1 MGFQVSYLLIL
12 ACVLRGGSAVKI
24 MNEETVY
31 ASAGSNVTLK
41 CSILQDKE
49 TYVTQIQ
56 WSKFADGLSRI
67 IAVYNP
73 SYGTKYSEVAYN
85 NSATFEKDFHD
96 CWTDFSRA
104 SKEVKSIANNLE
116 CNQWILQLKNVTLE
130 LSGSYECTFTTFPVG
145 TSSSKIH
152 LVVKKRDDKNSV
164 LQALLNQTLEIPCL
178 NSTSHHINL
187 ANASVTWLLQKEN
200 GSEEILIRN
209 QPYYL
214 QDYKDYLSV
223 YKDRIQMSSKNAL
236 LISPVTVI
244 DDGKTFVCSIA
255 NLPGRIQ
262 EGATQVKVFAKPEIS
277 IVLHIDSIGKANF
290 TCVIKKAYP
299 KPQLIWYMGEEIL
312 NEKSEGFLIENKGVK
327 RIGSFYERASFLSI
341 WNTTHSSINQA
352 FRCMSVYHFTR
363 NERWNI
369 SSKEIIFPHEFQTT
383 SLAYS
388 EFINHITAISDSPT
402 EKPLHS
408 TKTLQSNTTKFF
420 SDSTVPQ
427 KPLHS
432 TETLQSNTT
441 KFFRDSTVPQKSL
454 HSARTLQSGT
464 TAKFVRDSTAPQKPS
479 YSTKTLQSDAITKF
493 LGDSTVPQGN
503 LSTRRVTELTTLSSP
518 INSYT
523 VKNGLYTSSTI
534 VPKHI
539 TFPWSAIVALLL
551 LSCTLLIIC
560 GIIKWCQHQREIMN
574 RPPSFKP
581 PPPPVK
587 YTSIQVY
594 NESYSSCDKLENV

>member
-369 SSKEIIFPHEFQTT
+369 SSKEIIFPHE
-383 SLAYS
+383 
-388 EFINHITAISDSPT
+388 
-402 EKPLHS
+402 PLHS

-420 SDSTVPQ
+420 SDSTVPQKSLHSARTLQSGTTTKFFHDSTVPQ